1 MYRPQNLR
9 IPGPTFVP
17 QAVLAASARPMINHR
32 GPEFA
37 ALMAAVTRALQD
49 FLRTQGDVLLLT
61 ASGSGGMEAAIA
73 NTLSSGDR
81 VVVFV
86 NGAFGERFHQICKA
100 YGVDARRVDVPW
112 GRAVEPDLVRDELAK
127 EKGREGAKAVLLTH
141 NETSTGVLNPLREI
155 SAVVRE
161 SGKLF
166 IVDSVS
172 GAGAVELEV
181 DDWGIDVSVTASQ
194 KAWGAPPGIS
204 MVTMSERAWKAF
216 DRSNLPKAYFNL
228 QTYKAALEKG
238 STPQTPANT
247 IVIALQESLRLMAE
261 EGLESIIKRHRDLA
275 LATRRGLQAAGLGL
289 FADEAHA
296 SPTCTSFRM
305 PARVDARNLAR
316 VLRDDYD
323 TIIAGG
329 QGKLEGQIARVG
341 HMGFVTLQDMLAF
354 LSAIEFTLK
363 DFNQPVE
370 PGAAIVAA
378 LRAYAEATQPPAKTP
393 VGSRR

>member
-1 MYRPQNLR
+1 MRASAGIIAASRSEGAPLMYRPQNLR

-49 FLRTQGDVLLLT
+49 FMRTQGDVLLLT

-73 NTLSSGDR
+73 NTCSSGDR

-86 NGAFGERFHQICKA
+86 NGAFGERFFQICKA

-127 EKGREGAKAVLLTH
+127 EKGREGAKAVLITH

-204 MVTMSERAWKAF
+204 MV
-216 DRSNLPKAYFNL
+216 
-228 QTYKAALEKG
+228 
-238 STPQTPANT
+238 
-247 IVIALQESLRLMAE
+247 
-261 EGLESIIKRHRDLA
+261 
-275 LATRRGLQAAGLGL
+275 
-289 FADEAHA
+289 
-296 SPTCTSFRM
+296 
-305 PARVDARNLAR
+305 
-316 VLRDDYD
+316 
-323 TIIAGG
+323 
-329 QGKLEGQIARVG
+329 
-341 HMGFVTLQDMLAF
+341 
-354 LSAIEFTLK
+354 
-363 DFNQPVE
+363 
-370 PGAAIVAA
+370 
-378 LRAYAEATQPPAKTP
+378 
-393 VGSRR
+393 